1 MRSTRSKPYIY
12 PKHMDNIMP
21 KVSVKEYMTHDKRRV
36 INKEDKNLNQ
46 RIKDVKRR
54 KQNVFVRG
62 SKKYHVLFDSPN
74 IKRAIIRMINKKNT
88 TFIIGCVSWL
98 SNKDILKALSN
109 KKGCCIICTRDKK
122 TKTEENQKMY
132 AKLKPAYPGGAVRV
146 VGDKG
151 WNKSLMHH
159 KFLVGLDEIGEAKWV
174 VNGSFDMTE
183 VATSNIENLMI
194 IEDEDL
200 SQCYLDEFKRVY
212 SVSKALKINVF

>member
-1 MRSTRSKPYIY
+1 MSI
-12 PKHMDNIMP
+12 
-21 KVSVKEYMTHDKRRV
+21 
-36 INKEDKNLNQ
+36 Q
-46 RIKDVKRR
+46 RLARIASCLAR
-54 KQNVFVRG
+54 
-62 SKKYHVLFDSPN
+62 
-74 IKRAIIRMINKKNT
+74 
-88 TFIIGCVSWL
+88 
-98 SNKDILKALSN
+98 
-109 KKGCCIICTRDKK
+109 
-122 TKTEENQKMY
+122 
-132 AKLKPAYPGGAVRV
+132 PAYPGGAVRV

-212 SVSKALKINVF
+212 SVSKPLKINVLFDPYDFHISPIQPTYSYD